1 MPQPSTDTTT
11 LGRIRHPS
19 RGPVAVLIIGGV
31 LAVSLVL
38 LGAQL
43 ASTPVGAPAAATPGT
58 AEMPR
63 DLNVIL
69 HDFRFEPTPLYLF
82 PGETVRL
89 NIINGGLVEHEFV
102 LGDAGVQDAWARA
115 DAVATPPAPF
125 ATPPV
130 ASAEPQAGGIRVLLG
145 SGESTSVVY
154 HVPTGGEPLQL
165 MCHLPGHLEKGMIG
179 QVELLSR

>member
-1 MPQPSTDTTT
+1 MPQPSTDTSP
-11 LGRIRHPS
+11 GRIRRPS
-19 RGPVAVLIIGGV
+19 RGPVAVLIVGGV

-43 ASTPVGAPAAATPGT
+43 AATPAAAPAAATPGT

-63 DLNVIL
+63 DLNVIM

-102 LGDAGVQDAWARA
+102 LGDAGVQGAWAQA
-115 DAVATPPAPF
+115 DAIATPPAPF
-125 ATPPV
+125 ATAPV
-130 ASAEPQAGGIRVLLG
+130 ASRNPR
-145 SGESTSVVY
+145 SVAFACCSD
-154 HVPTGGEPLQL
+154 PANRRPSCTTCRPAA
-165 MCHLPGHLEKGMIG
+165 
-179 QVELLSR
+179 SRCS